1 MNVDTIIGYMAG
13 IFTALVALLVK
24 HFLDRRQ
31 SSQIHQR
38 DRRQAACDRFRAAIA
53 QEISL
58 WRRLEVKSPGVIG
71 SLDRRFPELEN
82 SSIIA
87 ALIEFRPFVRKNVE
101 NYDKAHDTY
110 EKYKKGVSSDH
121 WGFAGSHPIPVKLL
135 ETLLHFAEE

>member
-31 SSQIHQR
+31 ASQVHQR
-38 DRRQAACDRFRAAIA
+38 DRRQAACDRFRAAIS

-58 WRRLEVKSPGVIG
+58 WHRLDADSRAVIG
-71 SLDRRFPELEN
+71 SLNRRLPELQN

-87 ALIEFRPFVRKNVE
+87 ALIEFRPFVKKNAE
-101 NYDKAHDTY
+101 EYDKARKSY
-110 EKYKKGVSSDH
+110 EKYKKDVSGDR
-121 WGFAGSHPIPVKLL
+121 WGFVGSHSVPLKLL
-135 ETLLHFAEE
+135 EALLHFSDE